1 MDGVITTLLG
11 TVILFPFIIT
21 IVILIIMRKLGKAPV
36 SVIGFAA
43 DLTTPFLFI
52 AVYVVSNIMFGEGI
66 GVYIGGFAIII
77 AIVHAFIERSR
88 VKEFSVVRLLRKT
101 WRFYFLV
108 LMVAYLTL
116 LAAGT
121 ILKIVEYVN

>member
-1 MDGVITTLLG
+1 MDGVITALLG